1 MIRGDTDIFLSCF
14 INEPEGPKIPNFPHG
29 HSTWLKPDVGDK
41 EKHSSWVREK
51 AEEREKIIIKGKAKQ
66 PSAVSCLLG
75 SGFVGCCYCV
85 NTWRNLRKNQIC
97 YENLLHNNNI
107 NAYPDGKLWL
117 EDGCFYMNLS
127 ITPLFIFILFLFFCH
142 SQQLANTINCE
153 KEKFYT
159 HWFLSW

>member
-1 MIRGDTDIFLSCF
+1 MWGT
-14 INEPEGPKIPNFPHG
+14 KK
-29 HSTWLKPDVGDK
+29 STAHEW
-41 EKHSSWVREK
+41 
-51 AEEREKIIIKGKAKQ
+51 ERKQKKGKKIIIKGKVKQ

-97 YENLLHNNNI
+97 YGNLLHNNNI
-107 NAYPDGKLWL
+107 NAYQDGKLWL